1 MLNYQRV
8 STADVTFQ
16 NFCAEAMI
24 GGVIWCSG
32 NCLTVYIIRQ
42 IGLGPGQYVIKCH
55 HESHESHHLGFFHVF
70 FNSIDIYVAMVTDA
84 DFRTLIGMFR
94 QE

>member
-1 MLNYQRV
+1 
-8 STADVTFQ
+8 
-16 NFCAEAMI
+16 MI

-42 IGLGPGQYVIKCH
+42 IGLGPGQYVINCH
-55 HESHESHHLGFFHVF
+55 HETHHLGFFHVF
-70 FNSIDIYVAMVTDA
+70 FNRIDIYVAMVTDA